1 MKISKHVIERLEE
14 LTATKPEPEIIDQPL
29 SEPGYVVKILAEEQG
44 MIVSLV
50 LQDYDKYSVALRY
63 IDVSLEGSTLNE
75 AETENYLNQ
84 RTEQL
89 IQRLTYMEEPLAL
102 VELDADAGLA
112 QVRSKPPQH
121 DDEAVIYWEAQIRLK
136 PQPGIRLARYRWT
149 PGRPGRELVIYPI
162 AFARLGQIVE
172 DVALSLAQSAG

>member
-1 MKISKHVIERLEE
+1 MKISKDVIERLEE
-14 LTATKPEPEIIDQPL
+14 LAATKPEPEIIDQAL
-29 SEPGYVVKILAEEQG
+29 SETGYVVKILAEEQG
-44 MIVSLV
+44 MIVTLV

-63 IDVSLEGSTLNE
+63 VDISLDGLTLNE

-102 VELDADAGLA
+102 VEFDADAGLA
-112 QVRSKPPQH
+112 QVRSKPPRC
-121 DDEAVIYWEAQIRLK
+121 DDQTVIYWEAQIRLK

-149 PGRPGRELVIYPI
+149 PGQPGRELVVYPI

-172 DVALSLAQSAG
+172 DVTFSLAQSVG